1 MKYKNILLTGGSG
14 KLGIAIIKSGY
25 FHNILAPSSKVLDL
39 TNPSLVGKFFK
50 YNKIDAIIHCA
61 ALARMIECENDPIK
75 AMNVNMIGTF
85 NLVKEVIKI
94 KSRMSAKQSFP
105 NIPEKQRNV
114 SEFAVTC
121 ESSTFARSSQSS
133 LASPSFSIKK
143 KGIRFIYISTDAV
156 YPGKKGNYSEKDET
170 IPYNKYGWTKLGA
183 ECAVNL
189 LSNFCIIRTSFF
201 DPNNIVFDKS
211 LVDIYS
217 SKMNV
222 NELVKAICDMIEND
236 FIGTI
241 NIGNSRKSDFA
252 RYKEFKPFL
261 KTCKAKDITKN
272 LPFNMASDA
281 SLNISLWNEIK
292 SRHSN
297 QPK

>member
-25 FHNILAPSSKVLDL
+25 FQNILAPSSKVLDL

-50 YNKIDAIIHCA
+50 DNKIDAIIHCA

-75 AMNVNMIGTF
+75 AVNVNIIGTC

-94 KSRMSAKQSFP
+94 KSKMSAKQSFL
-105 NIPEKQRNV
+105 NIPEKQG
-114 SEFAVTC
+114 
-121 ESSTFARSSQSS
+121 
-133 LASPSFSIKK
+133 FSIKR

-211 LVDIYS
+211 PVDIYS
-217 SKMNV
+217 SKMPV
-222 NELVKAICDMIEND
+222 NELVKAIYDMIEND

-241 NIGNSRKSDFA
+241 NIGNSRKSDFE

-261 KTCKAKDITKN
+261 KTCKLKDITKS

-292 SRHSN
+292 SRHSK
-297 QPK
+297 QTK

>member
-14 KLGIAIIKSGY
+14 KLGIAIIKSGH
-25 FHNILAPSSKVLDL
+25 FQNILAPSSKVLDL

-50 YNKIDAIIHCA
+50 DNKIDAIIHCA
-61 ALARMIECENDPIK
+61 ALARMIECENAPIK
-75 AMNVNMIGTF
+75 AINVNIIGTC

-94 KSRMSAKQSFP
+94 KSK
-105 NIPEKQRNV
+105 
-114 SEFAVTC
+114 
-121 ESSTFARSSQSS
+121 
-133 LASPSFSIKK
+133 KK

-201 DPNNIVFDKS
+201 DPNTIVFDKS
-211 LVDIYS
+211 PVDIYS
-217 SKMNV
+217 SKMPV
-222 NELVKAICDMIEND
+222 NELVKAIYDMIEND

-241 NIGNSRKSDFA
+241 NIGNSRKSDFE

-261 KTCKAKDITKN
+261 KTCKLKDITKI

-292 SRHSN
+292 SRHSK
-297 QPK
+297 QTK